1 MFLPLGPLPPTLS
14 PGFLRANSSPA
25 TYSAAEQLQAG
36 VRVHERTP
44 HLAAGSVT
52 DAAGHTYDVR
62 LRLRFRQLDAVCF
75 CPDAANADMCQHLV
89 ALGLQAPT
97 LDGMPGAYSFPPRA
111 SGDTL
116 AAELIRPIPGLRIML
131 RDDPLTAYLQAS
143 DMLAR
148 VAILAAHFPRAEG
161 LNSPLT
167 MLMRTHVMAW
177 NKLTDPDPA
186 LLLAWADNVAD
197 YGGRVRVPDMT
208 QYTLPRAALEAHAA
222 RLRRHVDRCQRGL
235 VYADYERQRTY
246 LEYLELSLLQ
256 LD

>member
-1 MFLPLGPLPPTLS
+1 
-14 PGFLRANSSPA
+14 
-25 TYSAAEQLQAG
+25 
-36 VRVHERTP
+36 
-44 HLAAGSVT
+44 
-52 DAAGHTYDVR
+52 
-62 LRLRFRQLDAVCF
+62 
-75 CPDAANADMCQHLV
+75 
-89 ALGLQAPT
+89 
-97 LDGMPGAYSFPPRA
+97 
-111 SGDTL
+111 
-116 AAELIRPIPGLRIML
+116 
-131 RDDPLTAYLQAS
+131 
-143 DMLAR
+143 
-148 VAILAAHFPRAEG
+148 
-161 LNSPLT
+161 